1 MKRVRAKRTA
11 GWLVGCG
18 VAMAGALLASRANA
32 SEGGASVYL
41 LGSGG
46 PGAAILPPLE
56 GIFFASTQYH
66 YSGDAEAGRQFLVGG
81 NLVAGLEAK
90 VNANFA
96 TLLWVP
102 TTDLMGGTLALGAV
116 LPIGGPE
123 IDVSAVLTGPL
134 GNQVSVSRNDS
145 AFVVG
150 DPLVTA
156 MLGWKNGDVHITA
169 STLINIPVGDYR
181 EDRLANLAFHRWAGD
196 VSLAATWLD
205 EKGGWDVSGKA
216 GFTFN
221 GENDHTQYTTGTE
234 FHAEAA
240 VEKKFNKSFSAGVQ
254 GYYFNQVS
262 GDSGT
267 GARLGP
273 FKGEVA
279 GVGAT
284 AAYNFLLFGKAPA
297 TLRLHAIKE
306 FDATNRLE
314 GESIFLDFSMP
325 LHVNMPPGAAAP

>member
-1 MKRVRAKRTA
+1 MDKRAKKTT
-11 GWLVGCG
+11 LIGCG
-18 VAMAGALLASRANA
+18 VAMAGALLAGEASA

-46 PGAAILPPLE
+46 PGVAILPPLA
-56 GIFFASTQYH
+56 GIFFSTTQYH
-66 YSGDAEAGRQFLVGG
+66 YDGSAEGGRQFPVGG
-81 NLVAGLEAK
+81 NVVAGLDAK
-90 VNANFA
+90 VNANFS

-102 TTDLMGGTLALGAV
+102 STDVMGGTLALGGV
-116 LPIGGPE
+116 VPIGGPD
-123 IDVSAVLTGPL
+123 ITVSAVLTGPL
-134 GNQVSVSRNDS
+134 GNQFGASGSDS

-150 DPLVTA
+150 DPLLTG
-156 MLGWKNGDVHITA
+156 MLGWTNGDVHITA
-169 STLINIPVGDYR
+169 STLINIPIGEYR
-181 EDRLANLAFHRWAGD
+181 EDGLANLAFHRWAAD

-205 EKGGWDVSGKA
+205 EKAGWDVSGKA

-221 GENDHTQYTTGTE
+221 GENDYTQYTTGTE

-262 GDSGT
+262 GDSGP

-279 GVGAT
+279 AVGAT

-325 LHVNMPPGAAAP
+325 LHVNMPSGAAAP